1 MSKEDFIML
10 LNALDINED
19 ELLLLS
25 LESGF
30 IRRTRKIDSLDF
42 LYSLSIESIKGIAS
56 YNDIALSIENENHIS
71 ISRQAIWKKVTES
84 CVDYFKHVLELII
97 HSKAKKYLNEV
108 EDVKC
113 KFKRVLIQDST
124 IIKLP
129 GRLFSVFSGVSNGST
144 TVCNARI
151 QGIYDLLS
159 GSFVSFTINP
169 YSKNDQASVSD
180 MNIQKDDLT
189 LRDRGYLT
197 MDELR
202 RHFLLGAHCIYRY
215 KTGMQLLD
223 YKTKEA
229 IDILSLLKKKGAI
242 DISVRLNDKEGTPVR
257 LVAMLVDQETADNRR
272 MKAKREMKGH
282 CPSELFLQ
290 LQSWT
295 IFITTIPED
304 MADSNV
310 LLNIYGLRW
319 RIEIIFKSWKSN
331 MHFDNI
337 HNVSKNQLMITLI
350 ARIIMFLIIT
360 QIIYPLCKSIISRY
374 AKLELSLLKVTKY
387 FIRNPSSLPSILV
400 ELKNYPRGQCNTI
413 ASISRH
419 CVYEKRTRQNFEQKF
434 GILEP

>member
-30 IRRTRKIDSLDF
+30 VRRTRKIDSLDF

-56 YNDIALSIENENHIS
+56 YNDIALSIENENYIS

-374 AKLELSLLKVTKY
+374 AKRELSLLKVTKY

-419 CVYEKRTRQNFEQKF
+419 CVYEKRSRQNFEQKF

>member
-1 MSKEDFIML
+1 MKKEDFIKL
-10 LNALDINED
+10 LNTLDINEE

-30 IRRTRKIDSLDF
+30 IRRTRKVDSLDF

-56 YNDIALSIENENHIS
+56 YNDIALSIENENDIS
-71 ISRQAIWKKVTES
+71 ISRQAIWKKVTEP

-97 HSKAKKYLNEV
+97 LSKAKKYLNEL
-108 EDVKC
+108 EGVKC

-169 YSKNDQASVSD
+169 YSKNDLASVSD

-223 YKTKEA
+223 YKTKKV
-229 IDILSLLKKKGAI
+229 IDILSLLKKKGAV
-242 DISVRLNDKEGTPVR
+242 DISVRLNDREGTPVR
-257 LVAMLVDQETADNRR
+257 LVAIPVDQETADNRR

-282 CPSELFLQ
+282 CPSEQFLQ

-304 MADSNV
+304 MADSNA

-331 MHFDNI
+331 LHFDNI
-337 HNVSKNQLMITLI
+337 HNVSKNQLMIILI

-374 AKLELSLLKVTKY
+374 TKRELSLLKVTKY
-387 FIRNPSSLPSILV
+387 FIRNPLSLSLILV

-419 CVYEKRTRQNFEQKF
+419 CVYEKRIRQNFEQKL

>member
-56 YNDIALSIENENHIS
+56 YNDIALSIENENYIS

-129 GRLFSVFSGVSNGST
+129 GRLFSAFSGVSNGST

-374 AKLELSLLKVTKY
+374 AKRELSLLKVTKY